1 MVIENNYC
9 RTLFE
14 HPDSIIHFKNVEE
27 LRKGLCEFLR
37 LNPLLEIADCFDDF
51 MSLPSSCFLSTG
63 LANLTPTIQR
73 QLWEQV
79 VGKIQEEEFCGAI
92 KIWAAARFCNIPVLV
107 LSFCDEKDY
116 MEIAS
121 FHFKHESSH
130 SPIIHIGHVYD
141 GNSHSFLCV
150 KVFELTLTFDT
161 SNRKQYRKMD
171 IHTL

>member
-1 MVIENNYC
+1 
-9 RTLFE
+9 
-14 HPDSIIHFKNVEE
+14 
-27 LRKGLCEFLR
+27 
-37 LNPLLEIADCFDDF
+37 
-51 MSLPSSCFLSTG
+51 MSLSSSCFLSTG
-63 LANLTPTIQR
+63 LANLTPTIER

-92 KIWAAARFCNIPVLV
+92 EIWAVARFCNIPVLV
-107 LSFCDEKDY
+107 LSFCAEKDY

-161 SNRKQYRKMD
+161 SNRKNIARWTYICCK
-171 IHTL
+171 IFPFYFVC